1 MAGPWSSRSPFKA
14 YWQAIKRAYKWC
26 AMGHARPRKQPAR
39 PDFCILYAALVAV
52 TAVSP
57 YANGLYRHITLP
69 KSVMGIY
76 AMGEPALG
84 LQTVDPGQSIAKT
97 EQPPSSAGVPPEV
110 SAMWIL
116 LWNAFHQVKIAVGA
130 RQNYRERYP
139 AAQCRVSRRTRP
151 PFWRSIPPS
160 NPGDPM
166 AIFLWIAILFLLL
179 RFGTF

>member
-1 MAGPWSSRSPFKA
+1 M
-14 YWQAIKRAYKWC
+14 KWAFMWC
-26 AMGHARPRKQPAR
+26 PTGHAQTSKRPER
-39 PDFCILYAALVAV
+39 PFFCRLYGTSVAV

-57 YANGLYRHITLP
+57 YANGHYIHIALP
-69 KSVMGIY
+69 ISVMGIY

-84 LQTVDPGQSIAKT
+84 LQGVDPGQSIAKT

-110 SAMWIL
+110 PAKWKL

-151 PFWRSIPPS
+151 PFWRP
-160 NPGDPM
+160 
-166 AIFLWIAILFLLL
+166 IL
-179 RFGTF
+179 TP